1 MHFEKRKMN
10 KNIKEFIPIGILDL
24 IGIFSIF
31 QYFTTNYIFTYRQ
44 YIGIS
49 LLLIC
54 TILFFL
60 NKTIYKYLLGLVLI
74 AGMISIIGFTPAIT
88 TIYGFGLEFQLQPF
102 LVFMIYLY
110 VYKNDLKRIFEKTDN
125 ESIQNENALKERFKN
140 KFEKLSDK
148 EIENK
153 LSQKL
158 VPEAIQAL
166 NEIQLERK

>member
-1 MHFEKRKMN
+1 MKKDF
-10 KNIKEFIPIGILDL
+10 KEFIPIGILDL

-49 LLLIC
+49 LILIC
-54 TILFFL
+54 TILFFI
-60 NKTIYKYLLGLVLI
+60 NRTIYKYLLGLVLI
-74 AGMISIIGFTPAIT
+74 AGMISIIGFTSAIT

-102 LVFMIYLY
+102 LVFVIYLY
-110 VYKNDLKRIFEKTDN
+110 IYRADLKRVFEKT
-125 ESIQNENALKERFKN
+125 ESENKINENALKDRFKQ

-148 EIENK
+148 EIESR

-166 NEIQLERK
+166 TEIQTERK